1 MAVGAS
7 RLRIIRQLL
16 TESVALALAGGLSGA
31 VVAYWGVDALVA
43 IAPNDIP
50 RIESIALDQT
60 VLTYTLLMSLLT
72 GLFFGLDPALR
83 LSRVNI
89 DDDLR
94 ENSRTSVGSSGQHL
108 LRVLVVSEIA
118 LALVLLIGGGL
129 MVRSFQAMQR
139 VDRDSIRKPF

>member
-1 MAVGAS
+1 M
-7 RLRIIRQLL
+7 
-16 TESVALALAGGLSGA
+16 
-31 VVAYWGVDALVA
+31 AYWGVDALVA

-50 RIESIALDQT
+50 RVESIALDQT
-60 VLTYTLLMSLLT
+60 VLPYTLLMSLPT
-72 GLFFGLDPALR
+72 GLFFGLAPALR

-118 LALVLLIGGGL
+118 LALVLLTGGGL